1 MLKEARQF
9 DKKKKKTKELKQSRT
24 VHKLERSYSPERQR
38 RSIWVFLAG
47 PAHDSRGSSI
57 GTIHL
62 AFTLP
67 SALLFLFFLG
77 LNHHPSSSLI
87 TLPCPLTLRRLS
99 RVLDGF
105 AVIGTMGIST
115 VEYQSIY

>member
-1 MLKEARQF
+1 MAASIVLNLLSLLLLLR
-9 DKKKKKTKELKQSRT
+9 
-24 VHKLERSYSPERQR
+24 LERSYSPERQR
-38 RSIWVFLAG
+38 SMGLLAG

-62 AFTLP
+62 AFTLR
-67 SALLFLFFLG
+67 SALLFLVFLG
-77 LNHHPSSSLI
+77 LDHHPSSSLI

-105 AVIGTMGIST
+105 AVIETMGIST
-115 VEYQSIY
+115 MEY

>member
-1 MLKEARQF
+1 MAASVLLNLLSLLR
-9 DKKKKKTKELKQSRT
+9 LLR
-24 VHKLERSYSPERQR
+24 LERSYSPKRQR
-38 RSIWVFLAG
+38 VFLAG

-67 SALLFLFFLG
+67 SALLFLFFLD

-105 AVIGTMGIST
+105 AMIETMGIST
-115 VEYQSIY
+115 MENQSIY

>member
-1 MLKEARQF
+1 MAASIVLNLLSLLLLLR
-9 DKKKKKTKELKQSRT
+9 
-24 VHKLERSYSPERQR
+24 LERSYSPERQR
-38 RSIWVFLAG
+38 RSMGLLAG

-62 AFTLP
+62 AFTLR

-77 LNHHPSSSLI
+77 LDHHPSSSLI

-105 AVIGTMGIST
+105 AVIETMGIST
-115 VEYQSIY
+115 MEYQSIY